1 MFEIW
6 DKALK
11 NPKFTTEYIY
21 KNNHFYL
28 SHADC
33 ASIRRLSQSN
43 SKSGARISLIKK
55 KKKKKLQNVAT
66 RTSTCDSF
74 HKQKAKKRS
83 LLIKILKVTFEW
95 VVMSRSCQD
104 IL

>member
-11 NPKFTTEYIY
+11 NPKFTTEYMY
-21 KNNHFYL
+21 NNNHFYL

-55 KKKKKLQNVAT
+55 KREKKSSKC
-66 RTSTCDSF
+66 CDKNLYMWQFSQT
-74 HKQKAKKRS
+74 KSKE
-83 LLIKILKVTFEW
+83 KITLNKDFKSHFW
-95 VVMSRSCQD
+95 MSGD
-104 IL
+104 E